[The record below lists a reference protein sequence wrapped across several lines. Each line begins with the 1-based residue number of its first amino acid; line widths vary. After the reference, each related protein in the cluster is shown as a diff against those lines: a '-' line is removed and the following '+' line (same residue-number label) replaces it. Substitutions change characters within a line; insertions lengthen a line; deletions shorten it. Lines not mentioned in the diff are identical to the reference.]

1 MMQRREKITSNFKKN
16 KAVLET
22 RMERNQHNEKN
33 KPVGCFPFAQKIFYV
48 AGIIILTLVMLVEIY
63 NCLIYY
69 GTDPTYVEIKIA
81 PQHKALF
88 PAMTICPQND
98 GYNEVTLKVFLCISF
113 LSP

>member
-1 MMQRREKITSNFKKN
+1 MQRREKIASNFIKN
-16 KAVLET
+16 TEFSET
-22 RMERNQHNEKN
+22 RMESYKHNKKD
-33 KPVGCFPFAQKIFYV
+33 KPVGCLPFAQKIFYV

-113 LSP
+113 VSS